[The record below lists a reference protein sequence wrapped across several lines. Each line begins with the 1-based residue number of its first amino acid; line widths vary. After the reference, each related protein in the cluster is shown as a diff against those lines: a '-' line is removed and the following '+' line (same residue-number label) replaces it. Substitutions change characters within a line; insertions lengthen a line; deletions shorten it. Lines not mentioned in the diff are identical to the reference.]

1 MKIVNFFL
9 HNCELISEFQSNIL
23 RLANRIIQKLRHN
36 LKASAQISYQLRLQ
50 WAKIHVGVAG
60 PMWWGNE
67 RRSGCS
73 EFFPLAQLMTP
84 WSQADWLGLLARLDH
99 TVCFFQ
105 TLLNI
110 HQAFTFGQHYSFS
123 PAKPASTGNVTG
135 CAPTH
140 RVHKK
145 TQNPNIYPH
154 SKWSPLT
161 FMSTQL
167 QRQNASQTVKS
178 RLT

>member
-23 RLANRIIQKLRHN
+23 RLANKIIQKLRHN

-84 WSQADWLGLLARLDH
+84 WSQADWLGLLARLDRS
-99 TVCFFQ
+99 VCFFQ

-110 HQAFTFGQHYSFS
+110 HQAFTSGQHYSFC
-123 PAKPASTGNVTG
+123 PAKPASTRK
-135 CAPTH
+135 CH
-140 RVHKK
+140 RVCSYPQG
-145 TQNPNIYPH
+145 TQNPQNPNIYPP

-161 FMSTQL
+161 FTSTQL